1 MSDSRITEDDFRIYF
16 AVVRRSQVLLTAQ
29 YPGIQFRVILWPNQH
44 VAQERATYERLRKEF
59 SRMGIPVDL
68 VEDILPGYSVDRSP
82 YILSSTDH
90 HPSALANRLL
100 AHYVLSEMLKEH

>member
-1 MSDSRITEDDFRIYF
+1 MSDSRITEDDFHTYF

-44 VAQERATYERLRKEF
+44 VAQERATYERLREEF